1 MVLSLT
7 SRPVSPG
14 LGRLFALVL
23 ALCAFALLAGCAGT
37 RGGPIPYNVEDFGR
51 PDEPS
56 VLTIGE
62 DYKIASADTLTINVF
77 QVPDLSGDFP
87 VDLTGKISLPLLGS
101 MNVSGLTTAELDQ
114 KITQQLGAKYLQKP
128 DVSVG
133 VKSSGR
139 RNITLAGAVRVPGLY
154 PVNGPLTLVQAIAL
168 GRGPDENAN
177 PRRVAIVRTIEGKRQ
192 GAAFDLV
199 SIQRGKMDDPQVY
212 SGDTVIVD
220 GSNVRAIQ
228 REILTAL
235 PIIGFFR
242 PF

>member
-1 MVLSLT
+1 MVSSLRT
-7 SRPVSPG
+7 IGGGANARM
-14 LGRLFALVL
+14 LVVIL
-23 ALCAFALLAGCAGT
+23 ALLAIAFLSGCAGT
-37 RGGPIPYNVEDFGR
+37 RGGPIPYNVENFGR
-51 PDEPS
+51 PDEPA

-77 QVPDLSGDFP
+77 QVPDLSGDFV
-87 VDLTGKISLPLLGS
+87 VDLTGNISLPLLGTV
-101 MNVSGLTTAELDQ
+101 NAAGFTTAELDQ
-114 KITQQLGAKYLQKP
+114 RITQQLGARYLQNP

-133 VKSSGR
+133 LKSSSR
-139 RNITLAGAVRVPGLY
+139 RNITLAGSVRLPGLY
-154 PVNGPLTLVQAIAL
+154 PVTGPMTLVQVIAL

-177 PRRVAIVRTIEGKRQ
+177 PRRVAIVRTIGGKRQ

-199 SIQRGKMDDPQVY
+199 SIQRGKMEDPQVY

-235 PIIGFFR
+235 PILGIFN

>member
-1 MVLSLT
+1 MVSSLRT
-7 SRPVSPG
+7 IGGGANARM
-14 LGRLFALVL
+14 LVVIL
-23 ALCAFALLAGCAGT
+23 ALLAIAFLSGCAGT
-37 RGGPIPYNVEDFGR
+37 RGGPIPYNVENFGR
-51 PDEPS
+51 PDEPA

-77 QVPDLSGDFP
+77 QVPDLSGDFV
-87 VDLTGKISLPLLGS
+87 VDLTGKISLPLLGTV
-101 MNVSGLTTAELDQ
+101 NAAGFTTAELDQ
-114 KITQQLGAKYLQKP
+114 RITQQLGARYLQNP

-133 VKSSGR
+133 LKSSSR
-139 RNITLAGAVRVPGLY
+139 RNITLAGSVRLPGLY
-154 PVNGPLTLVQAIAL
+154 PVTGPMTLVQVIAL

-177 PRRVAIVRTIEGKRQ
+177 PRRVAIVRTIGGKRQ

-199 SIQRGKMDDPQVY
+199 SIQRGKMEDPQVY

-235 PIIGFFR
+235 PILGIFN